1 MKLRLVYFLND
12 ALFDEGYV
20 QHTPENVIGIIEG
33 DFEFAETDRERNR
46 MTRNLDA
53 IKAWFQT
60 SPKHGDKIVKS
71 RYSVVAFE
79 CPELAIDPLKEW
91 TA

>member
-12 ALFDEGYV
+12 SLAHDGYV
-20 QHTPENVIGIIEG
+20 LRTPEDVVQIIEA
-33 DFEFAETDRERNR
+33 DFEFAETSREKNR
-46 MTRNLDA
+46 MTRNLES
-53 IKAWFQT
+53 IKEWFQT

-91 TA
+91 TI